1 MLLFI
6 VFEVY
11 VYAVL
16 FCELESLIMN
26 FDHIL
31 LIQSMS
37 EIVNDVLGHTIYNF
51 ILTCLIC
58 SHN

>member
-1 MLLFI
+1 MLMFI

-16 FCELESLIMN
+16 FCELESVIMN
-26 FDHIL
+26 CDHIL

-37 EIVNDVLGHTIYNF
+37 EIVNDALGHAIYNF

-58 SHN
+58 CHN